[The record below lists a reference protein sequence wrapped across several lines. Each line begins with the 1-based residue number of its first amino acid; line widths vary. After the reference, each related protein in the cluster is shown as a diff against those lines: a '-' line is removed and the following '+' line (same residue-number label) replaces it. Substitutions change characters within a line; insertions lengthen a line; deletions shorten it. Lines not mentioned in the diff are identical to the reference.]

1 MCRARSTCG
10 KHGVPKCLLAPGRE
24 EKTLAEAGSA
34 TTGLRRFL
42 ADRGC
47 KGSRT
52 LALLRSTQRNVATL
66 DGRGYLPGVEGELG
80 VGSLSLPSD
89 TCRYLR

>member
-1 MCRARSTCG
+1 MQGAEHVRKAWGPEVSPRAWARG
-10 KHGVPKCLLAPGRE
+10 EDA
-24 EKTLAEAGSA
+24 AEVGSA
-34 TTGLRRFL
+34 TTGLRRLL